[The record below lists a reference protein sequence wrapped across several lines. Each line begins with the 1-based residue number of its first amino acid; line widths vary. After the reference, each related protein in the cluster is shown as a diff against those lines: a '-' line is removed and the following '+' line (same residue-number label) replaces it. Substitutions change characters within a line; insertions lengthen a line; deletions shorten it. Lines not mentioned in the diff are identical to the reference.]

1 MKFEVATVIAL
12 LVLFISG
19 GVDAFAPVL
28 HNNHHQQQTVWS
40 DVALRMSAEEP
51 VKKGS
56 KRKAALKV
64 CKTNDAGGGSR
75 NHAETLLKRIQ
86 ES

>member
-12 LVLFISG
+12 LLVGG

-28 HNNHHQQQTVWS
+28 HNKNHQQQTVWS

-56 KRKAALKV
+56 KRKAVLKV
-64 CKTNDAGGGSR
+64 CTTNDAGGWW
-75 NHAETLLKRIQ
+75 
-86 ES
+86 ESKPS